1 MTLLAA
7 TESGSNILASIGELS
22 DRVSISLSGFDAD
35 HKNLARR
42 ATSLGATLQGLDI
55 SGSLLTAVLGYRSQ
69 TAYAG
74 ILGCPD
80 SGKPI
85 RSAESGLPYQ
95 SNKADAGKLCVRGPY
110 C

>member
-1 MTLLAA
+1 MTAPQNLAA
-7 TESGSNILASIGELS
+7 TFLQASENFP

-42 ATSLGATLQGLDI
+42 ATSLGATLQGFAI
-55 SGSLLTAVLGYRSQ
+55 SGSPLTAVLGYRSQ

-95 SNKADAGKLCVRGPY
+95 SNKADAGKLCVPSL
-110 C
+110 